1 MGRGPLAV
9 MISAICAARLWRKL
23 CCALF
28 LCLAASP
35 PVRADAP
42 DQERLRI
49 AFWRIDLG
57 ARGPGY
63 ALRDIAAAAPRAVAT
78 ADVIAHL
85 EPDVLVL
92 SGLDYDLGLHTLA
105 AFRDLVTARGHA
117 MAHIL
122 AFPTNA
128 GLRTGQDMTG
138 DGRADTP
145 DDTHG
150 YGRFAGERALALM
163 SRLPVDR
170 AGARDFSHF
179 LWRDLPDARLPALG
193 PHVLAL
199 QRLSSTGHWDI
210 PLVLGPELS
219 LHLLVYQAG
228 PPVFGRNPER
238 NLLRNHD
245 ETAFWTAYLDGRL
258 PMAPP
263 QGPLVLVGGSN
274 LDPADGDGLHKAM
287 RALLA
292 HPALQDPAPTSAG
305 ALLAASDPI
314 SARHLGP
321 HDQDTVFWPDGPGH
335 LRVSY
340 ILPGAALRVLDAG
353 VFWPLPDTPE
363 AALFGPADALYTPH
377 RPVWVDIDR
386 RSVTTPELPN

>member
-1 MGRGPLAV
+1 MGGSALAIINAV
-9 MISAICAARLWRKL
+9 FSSAQFGRRM

-28 LCLAASP
+28 ACLLLVSS
-35 PVRADAP
+35 VSADASDP
-42 DQERLRI
+42 ERLRI

-63 ALRDIAAAAPRAVAT
+63 ALRDIIAAAPRAVAT
-78 ADVIAHL
+78 ADVIVHL
-85 EPDVLVL
+85 KPDILVI
-92 SGLDYDLGLHTLA
+92 SGLDYDLGLHTLG
-105 AFRDLVTARGHA
+105 AFRDLVSARGHD
-117 MAHIL
+117 MADSL

-150 YGRFAGERALALM
+150 YGRYAGERALALM
-163 SRLPVDR
+163 SRLPLDR
-170 AGARDFSHF
+170 AGARDFSQF
-179 LWRDLPDARLPALG
+179 LWRDLPDARLPTLG
-193 PHVLAL
+193 PQALAL
-199 QRLSSTGHWDI
+199 HRLSSTGHWDV
-210 PLVLGPELS
+210 PVVLSPDVS

-228 PPVFGRNPER
+228 PPVFGWNPER

-245 ETAFWTAYLDGRL
+245 ETAFWTAFLDGRL

-263 QGPLVLVGGSN
+263 TGPVILVGGSN
-274 LDPADGDGLHKAM
+274 LDPADGDGLHAAM
-287 RALLA
+287 RALLS

-314 SARHLGP
+314 SARHVGP
-321 HDQDTVFWPDGPGH
+321 HDQDTVFWPDRPGN

-340 ILPGAALRVLDAG
+340 VLPGAALQVLDAG
-353 VFWPLPDTPE
+353 VFWPLPDAPE
-363 AALFGPADALYTPH
+363 AAFFGPLDEPYTPH
-377 RPVWVDIDR
+377 RPVWVDIDL
-386 RSVTTPELPN
+386 RSIATPETPN